1 MLIGGREQGRF
12 IVHEKPFLFRERMS
26 ESGTV
31 TAKYK
36 LVDYNVPTAGRLAA
50 LLFTYKGIAFEYI
63 QLDKTKAHEHERGEF

>member
-1 MLIGGREQGRF
+1 
-12 IVHEKPFLFRERMS
+12 MS
-26 ESGTV
+26 ECDTV

-63 QLDKTKAHEHERGEF
+63 QVDKMKAHEHETGKFTHIRPTGCFHLLKTLKWLYQ